1 MKAEVDMATSP
12 IRLNPSLITAAE
24 REGAL
29 QKRSTPKQIEY
40 WADLGRVVERIV
52 DLSDVF
58 AVLQGLKRLRIEDV
72 DSPTVN
78 PDEVFTH
85 LQQKADAG
93 RLSDELTS
101 AALYFEASKSRP
113 GMLDRVDAI
122 TGRRQTGQF
131 RNGEFHPS
139 PT

>member
-1 MKAEVDMATSP
+1 LV
-12 IRLNPSLITAAE
+12 TAAE

-40 WADLGRVVERIV
+40 WADLGRAVERII

-58 AVLQGLKRLRIEDV
+58 AVLQGMKRLRLEDV
-72 DSPTVN
+72 ESQAVDS
-78 PDEVFTH
+78 DEVFGD

-93 RLSDELTS
+93 RLSHAVTS
-101 AALYFEASKSRP
+101 AAFYFEASKKQT
-113 GMLDRVDAI
+113 GMLDRVEVA

-139 PT
+139 PA